1 MIPLSGA
8 PALPSHD
15 LDLEHTQDRSQDA
28 AQFSAQFDAPSM
40 DTPAVNH
47 AGGIARLMGDGALF
61 ARVLARFRKEY
72 RETASG
78 IRSALAAGDTALA
91 LRLVHTLK
99 GAAGMIEAVPLRQA
113 AHALEQALGG
123 DTGDTGDASG
133 RADAWQCLARLEQ
146 ALERVLLELDAAAA
160 LAAANPAPAA
170 PTRSAPP
177 NAADLAAHA
186 RSAQRLAA
194 LLDEGNG
201 EAVDLVREAEDAL
214 TAQLGEQRYRQLAET
229 IEAFDFDGALAL
241 LMQWT

>member
-28 AQFSAQFDAPSM
+28 AQFSAQFDAQSM
-40 DTPAVNH
+40 DAPAVNH

-123 DTGDTGDASG
+123 DTSDTGDGSG
-133 RADAWQCLARLEQ
+133 RADAWQSLARLEQ
-146 ALERVLLELDAAAA
+146 ALERVL
-160 LAAANPAPAA
+160 

-177 NAADLAAHA
+177 DAADLAAHA
-186 RSAQRLAA
+186 HSAQRLAA